1 MHISALMAHGQRN
14 KEEEMIGYS
23 LTLPLSPSINHY
35 YQRTGSGGVR
45 ISDKGQYFR
54 AEVRN
59 AVVQSK
65 MPKLKGR
72 LCLVVR
78 IFPADRRLSDLD
90 NRLKSLGD
98 SLQHAGAFENDNQI
112 DEWQVTRGPIISG
125 GRIELLIGEISVPQ

>member
-1 MHISALMAHGQRN
+1 MVHGLRN
-14 KEEEMIGYS
+14 KRKSMIGYS

-35 YQRTGSGGVR
+35 YQRTSSGGVR

-54 AEVRN
+54 TEVRN

-112 DEWQVTRGPIISG
+112 DEWQVTRGPIVSG
-125 GRIELLIGEISVPQ
+125 GRIEVMIGVIDAPR